1 MKTLTF
7 TVMGYHEF
15 EELVNKNVPEAKG
28 KYEYAACEECGNDID
43 KAYVGVDGK
52 LDPYDRKELAN
63 GNLQYR
69 SWPLFNLLVEKGILQ
84 PGNYL
89 IRVSW

>member
-1 MKTLTF
+1 MKTLAF
-7 TVMGYHEF
+7 NVMSFNEF
-15 EELVNKNVPEAKG
+15 DELVNKNVPGAKG
-28 KYEYAACEECGNDID
+28 KYEYCAEEECSNDID

-52 LDPYDRKELAN
+52 LDEYDRKELAD

-69 SWPLFNLLVEKGILQ
+69 SWPLFNLLVEKGVLQ